1 MPSFSLG
8 YEISCYAL
16 DISQYTSTEHQYSGI
31 STVSISSTKK
41 WFLCWPANDLKNN
54 NKSISISGT
63 YQQISFLAWFTR
75 ISLWNFLK
83 HWLWKQERQQYKA
96 VPQVRRNKQL
106 RKIGTGILRCL
117 LSPVPLTTQSKR
129 LIKWFSMIHCL

>member
-41 WFLCWPANDLKNN
+41 WFLCWPANDLK
-54 NKSISISGT
+54 K
-63 YQQISFLAWFTR
+63 
-75 ISLWNFLK
+75 
-83 HWLWKQERQQYKA
+83 
-96 VPQVRRNKQL
+96 
-106 RKIGTGILRCL
+106 
-117 LSPVPLTTQSKR
+117 
-129 LIKWFSMIHCL
+129 